1 MELMIDRVIFY
12 YIFFASMIIL
22 VTMLFGLTKYK
33 KLTNFQKNNRNNF
46 VIKQGIILVVLIAIS
61 MGLNHILTLVYQNIQ
76 NNISQTESV
85 FKFQVF
91 AIIGLAFL
99 IFNFFYNRKLELV
112 DERVVKLNQD
122 TPFNLSPVQKI
133 VKKIK
138 DYSHFYSGITYDYSP
153 KDYTIQNVTINI
165 SKEDMQE
172 FKELQDKQVQTTQF
186 YSKLIEYINL
196 KSEIF
201 DYQKI
206 SNEDLKQIKTIKTL
220 KLLILSK
227 FEIFKDNQY
236 FPSVSQLFQIA
247 NPDETE
253 FLNFL
258 RDYSHDKYSSLS
270 LKHAIYYI
278 KEVWNG
284 K

>member
-1 MELMIDRVIFY
+1 MELMTDRVIFY

-22 VTMLFGLTKYK
+22 ITMLFGLTKYK

-46 VIKQGIILVVLIAIS
+46 VIKQGIILVILVAVSI
-61 MGLNHILTLVYQNIQ
+61 GLNHILTLAYPYIQ

-91 AIIGLAFL
+91 AIIGLVFL
-99 IFNFFYNRKLELV
+99 IFNFFYNRKLQLI
-112 DERVVKLNQD
+112 DERVVKLKQD
-122 TPFNLSPVQKI
+122 TPFNIYPVQKTI
-133 VKKIK
+133 KKIK
-138 DYSHFYSGITYDYSP
+138 DYAHFFSGINYEHSP
-153 KDYTIQNVTINI
+153 KDFTIQEVVVNI
-165 SKEDMQE
+165 SKDDMQE
-172 FKELQDKQVQTTQF
+172 FKELQDKPVQITQF
-186 YSKLIEYINL
+186 YSKLIDYINI
-196 KSEIF
+196 KADIF

-220 KLLILSK
+220 KLLIISK

-258 RDYSHDKYSSLS
+258 RDFSHDKYSSLS
-270 LKHAIYYI
+270 LKHSLYYI
-278 KEVWNG
+278 KEV
-284 K
+284 

>member
-1 MELMIDRVIFY
+1 MC
-12 YIFFASMIIL
+12 
-22 VTMLFGLTKYK
+22 
-33 KLTNFQKNNRNNF
+33 
-46 VIKQGIILVVLIAIS
+46 
-61 MGLNHILTLVYQNIQ
+61 LNHILSIFFWQFQDNI
-76 NNISQTESV
+76 NKIESL

-91 AIIGLAFL
+91 AIIGLVFL
-99 IFNFFYNRKLELV
+99 LVNFFYNRKLELV

-172 FKELQDKQVQTTQF
+172 FKELQDKQVQITQF

-206 SNEDLKQIKTIKTL
+206 SNEDLKQIKTVKTL

-227 FEIFKDNQY
+227 FEIFKENQY
-236 FPSVSQLFQIA
+236 FPSISQLFQIA

-270 LKHAIYYI
+270 LKHALYYI
-278 KEVWNG
+278 KEV
-284 K
+284 

>member
-1 MELMIDRVIFY
+1 MNLMTDRVIFY
-12 YIFFASMIIL
+12 YIFFASIIIL
-22 VTMLFGLTKYK
+22 LTMLWGLTKHK
-33 KLTNFQKNNRNNF
+33 KLTNFQRSNRNNF
-46 VIKQGIILVVLIAIS
+46 VIKQGVILVVLISIS

-91 AIIGLAFL
+91 AIIGLAFS
-99 IFNFFYNRKLELV
+99 IFNFLYNRKLELV

-122 TPFNLSPVQKI
+122 TPFNLSPIQRVI
-133 VKKIK
+133 KKIK

-153 KDYTIQNVTINI
+153 KDFTIQNVTINI
-165 SKEDMQE
+165 SKEDIQE
-172 FKELQDKQVQTTQF
+172 FKELQNKPVQLTQF
-186 YSKLIEYINL
+186 YTKLIEYINL

-206 SNEDLKQIKTIKTL
+206 SNEDLKEIKTVKTL
-220 KLLILSK
+220 KLLIISK

-236 FPSVSQLFQIA
+236 FPSISQLFQIA
-247 NPDETE
+247 NPEETE
-253 FLNFL
+253 FLSFL
-258 RDYSHDKYSSLS
+258 RDFSHDKYSSLS

-278 KEVWNG
+278 KEV
-284 K
+284 

>member
-1 MELMIDRVIFY
+1 MELMTDRVIFY

-22 VTMLFGLTKYK
+22 VTMLWGLTKHK
-33 KLTNFQKNNRNNF
+33 KLTNFQRSNRNNF
-46 VIKQGIILVVLIAIS
+46 VIKQGVILVVLIAIS
-61 MGLNHILTLVYQNIQ
+61 MGLNHILTLVYPYIQ

-138 DYSHFYSGITYDYSP
+138 DYSHFYSGISYDYSP

-172 FKELQDKQVQTTQF
+172 FKELQDKPVQITQF
-186 YSKLIEYINL
+186 YIKLIEYINL
-196 KSEIF
+196 KADIF

-206 SNEDLKQIKTIKTL
+206 SNEDLKQIKTLKTL
-220 KLLILSK
+220 KFLIISK

-236 FPSVSQLFQIA
+236 FPSISQLFQIA

-253 FLNFL
+253 FLSFL
-258 RDYSHDKYSSLS
+258 RDFSHDKYSSLS

-278 KEVWNG
+278 KEV
-284 K
+284 

>member
-1 MELMIDRVIFY
+1 MELMTDRVIFY

-22 VTMLFGLTKYK
+22 VTMLWGLTKHK
-33 KLTNFQKNNRNNF
+33 KLTNFQRSNRNNF
-46 VIKQGIILVVLIAIS
+46 VIKQGVILVVLIAIS
-61 MGLNHILTLVYQNIQ
+61 MGLNHILTLVYPYFQ

-91 AIIGLAFL
+91 ATMGLVFL
-99 IFNFFYNRKLELV
+99 LVNFFYNRKLELV

-122 TPFNLSPVQKI
+122 TTFNISPVQKI

-138 DYSHFYSGITYDYSP
+138 DYAHFYSGISYDYSP
-153 KDYTIQNVTINI
+153 KDFTIQNVTINI
-165 SKEDMQE
+165 SKADMEE
-172 FKELQDKQVQTTQF
+172 FNELQDKPVQITQF
-186 YSKLIEYINL
+186 YTKLIEYINL
-196 KSEIF
+196 KSETF

-206 SNEDLKQIKTIKTL
+206 SDEDLKEIKTVKTL
-220 KLLILSK
+220 KLLIISK

-236 FPSVSQLFQIA
+236 FPSISQLFQIA

-270 LKHAIYYI
+270 LKHSLYYI
-278 KEVWNG
+278 KKV
-284 K
+284 

>member
-1 MELMIDRVIFY
+1 MELMSDRVVFY
-12 YIFFASMIIL
+12 YIFFASIIIL
-22 VTMLFGLTKYK
+22 LTMLWGLTKHK
-33 KLTNFQKNNRNNF
+33 KLTNFQRSNRNNF
-46 VIKQGIILVVLIAIS
+46 VIKQGVILVVLIAIS
-61 MGLNHILTLVYQNIQ
+61 MGLNHILTLAYPYIQ

-85 FKFQVF
+85 LKFQVF
-91 AIIGLAFL
+91 SIIGLVFL
-99 IFNFFYNRKLELV
+99 LVNFFYNRKLELV

-172 FKELQDKQVQTTQF
+172 FKELQDKQVQITQF

-206 SNEDLKQIKTIKTL
+206 SDEDLKEIKTVKTL
-220 KLLILSK
+220 KLLIISK

-236 FPSVSQLFQIA
+236 FPSISQLFQIA

-270 LKHAIYYI
+270 LKHAIFYI
-278 KEVWNG
+278 KEV
-284 K
+284 

>member
-1 MELMIDRVIFY
+1 MEYL
-12 YIFFASMIIL
+12 
-22 VTMLFGLTKYK
+22 
-33 KLTNFQKNNRNNF
+33 
-46 VIKQGIILVVLIAIS
+46 VLIAIS
-61 MGLNHILTLVYQNIQ
+61 MGLNHILTLVYPYIQ

-85 FKFQVF
+85 LKFQVF
-91 AIIGLAFL
+91 AIIGLVFL
-99 IFNFFYNRKLELV
+99 IFNFFYNRRLELV

-172 FKELQDKQVQTTQF
+172 FKDLQDKQVQITQF

-206 SNEDLKQIKTIKTL
+206 SNEDLKQIKTVKTL

-227 FEIFKDNQY
+227 FEIFKENQY
-236 FPSVSQLFQIA
+236 FPSISQLFQIA

-270 LKHAIYYI
+270 LKHALYYI
-278 KEVWNG
+278 KEV
-284 K
+284 

>member
-1 MELMIDRVIFY
+1 
-12 YIFFASMIIL
+12 
-22 VTMLFGLTKYK
+22 MLWGLTKYK

-46 VIKQGIILVVLIAIS
+46 VIKQGIILVILVAVSI
-61 MGLNHILTLVYQNIQ
+61 GLNHILTLAYPYIQ

-85 FKFQVF
+85 LKFQVF
-91 AIIGLAFL
+91 SIIGLVFL
-99 IFNFFYNRKLELV
+99 LVNFFYNRKLELV

-172 FKELQDKQVQTTQF
+172 FKELQDKQVQITQF

-206 SNEDLKQIKTIKTL
+206 SNEDLKQIKTVKTL

-227 FEIFKDNQY
+227 FEIFKENQY
-236 FPSVSQLFQIA
+236 FPSISQLFQIA

-270 LKHAIYYI
+270 LKHALYYI
-278 KEVWNG
+278 KEV
-284 K
+284 

>member
-1 MELMIDRVIFY
+1 MELMTDRVVFY

-22 VTMLFGLTKYK
+22 VTMLWGLTKYK

-61 MGLNHILTLVYQNIQ
+61 MGLNHILTFTFEHFQK
-76 NNISQTESV
+76 NISQTESV

-91 AIIGLAFL
+91 AIIGLVFL
-99 IFNFFYNRKLELV
+99 LVNFFYNRKLELV

-153 KDYTIQNVTINI
+153 KDFTIQNVVINI
-165 SKEDMQE
+165 SKDDMQE
-172 FKELQDKQVQTTQF
+172 FNELQDKQVQITQF

-196 KSEIF
+196 KSETF
-201 DYQKI
+201 DYKKI
-206 SNEDLKQIKTIKTL
+206 SNEDLKQIKTVKTL

-227 FEIFKDNQY
+227 FEIFKENQY
-236 FPSVSQLFQIA
+236 FPSISQLFQIA

-270 LKHAIYYI
+270 LKHALYYI
-278 KEVWNG
+278 KEV
-284 K
+284 

>member
-1 MELMIDRVIFY
+1 MELMTDRVIFY
-12 YIFFASMIIL
+12 YLFFASMIIL

-61 MGLNHILTLVYQNIQ
+61 MGLNHILTLAYPYIQ

-85 FKFQVF
+85 LKFQVF
-91 AIIGLAFL
+91 AIIGLVFL
-99 IFNFFYNRKLELV
+99 LVNFFYNRKLELV

-122 TPFNLSPVQKI
+122 TPFNLYPIQRV

-165 SKEDMQE
+165 SKEDMQK
-172 FKELQDKQVQTTQF
+172 FKELQNKPVQITQF
-186 YSKLIEYINL
+186 YLKLIEYINL
-196 KSEIF
+196 KADIF
-201 DYQKI
+201 EYQKI
-206 SNEDLKQIKTIKTL
+206 SNEDLKQIKTVKTL

-227 FEIFKDNQY
+227 FEIFKENQY
-236 FPSVSQLFQIA
+236 FPSISQLFQIA

-270 LKHAIYYI
+270 LKHALYYI
-278 KEVWNG
+278 KEV
-284 K
+284 